1 MGGPKRKISLKT
13 YQITKKF
20 KLFALNLNE
29 PSDYNDI
36 FNMNDKDLWIDAINN
51 ELKSLKDMN
60 VYVLVNSVPK
70 NSNVIS
76 CRWVFKY
83 KRDSKGNIIK
93 RKARLVARG
102 FTQQYGIDFWETFS
116 PTLKQDSLRI
126 ITAISVQRGYTIQQI
141 DINSAYL
148 NADLE
153 EDIYMEIPEGHLNH
167 GKGFWKLKKALY
179 GLKQAGKAWNEKLND
194 ELIKLNFKRIN
205 SEPCIYIKK
214 VNNVIR
220 CILAIYV
227 DDILISGKIDDINH
241 TKSLIK
247 RKFNIKDIGN
257 VDFVIGIKFEKYRDG
272 YFLHQKRYIND
283 ILTKYNIK
291 DNKQVRS
298 LKPIE
303 NEKLRNI
310 KFDEKIYR
318 SAVGSLLYLA
328 ICTRPDILFSVSKA
342 ARRTTNPNYEDWVMI
357 LKIFRYLKYTI
368 DYGIKFT
375 RNINI
380 DIYADADYAGDKA
393 TRRSTSGFLISIGNA
408 PTSWLS
414 KLQHSVSTSTAEAEY
429 YSLGECAKHCVW
441 YINLLNEL
449 NYNVKYLIINIDNKA
464 AIHNSKNQ
472 SINPKNKH
480 IDIRFH
486 YIRELVKSGKIKLR
500 YIKSKENLADGL
512 TKHLNGPAMDIFRN
526 SILTR
531 NPNILT

>member
-227 DDILISGKIDDINH
+227 DDILISGKIDDINL

-247 RKFNIKDIGN
+247 RKFNIKDCQ
-257 VDFVIGIKFEKYRDG
+257 DR
-272 YFLHQKRYIND
+272 
-283 ILTKYNIK
+283 
-291 DNKQVRS
+291 
-298 LKPIE
+298 
-303 NEKLRNI
+303 
-310 KFDEKIYR
+310 
-318 SAVGSLLYLA
+318 
-328 ICTRPDILFSVSKA
+328 
-342 ARRTTNPNYEDWVMI
+342 
-357 LKIFRYLKYTI
+357 
-368 DYGIKFT
+368 
-375 RNINI
+375 
-380 DIYADADYAGDKA
+380 
-393 TRRSTSGFLISIGNA
+393 
-408 PTSWLS
+408 
-414 KLQHSVSTSTAEAEY
+414 
-429 YSLGECAKHCVW
+429 
-441 YINLLNEL
+441 
-449 NYNVKYLIINIDNKA
+449 
-464 AIHNSKNQ
+464 
-472 SINPKNKH
+472 
-480 IDIRFH
+480 
-486 YIRELVKSGKIKLR
+486 
-500 YIKSKENLADGL
+500 
-512 TKHLNGPAMDIFRN
+512 
-526 SILTR
+526 
-531 NPNILT
+531 